1 MGAKEFIT
9 HEIER
14 LNGLIINGIN
24 KESNIQ
30 LKKELSELLYLQEI
44 AEQYHISKNRIG
56 SIFELP
62 DSNTGYSDYRIMNDC
77 ESDDSAQWI
86 ELRIN
91 GNNIRLSEGDI
102 VIRKK

>member
-9 HEIER
+9 NEIEK
-14 LNGLIINGIN
+14 LNGLISNGIN

-30 LKKELSELLYLQEI
+30 LKKELSELIHLLD
-44 AEQYHISKNRIG
+44 ISNRYQLRKNTMDAIL
-56 SIFELP
+56 ELP
-62 DSNTGYSDYRIMNDC
+62 DSRTGYSDYRIMIDC
-77 ESDDSAQWI
+77 ESDDPAQWV

-102 VIRKK
+102 IIRKK